1 MKYLLAHDIGTSGD
15 KAALFSADGHLIA
28 SKTVSYQTFYA
39 QGGAIEQR
47 PQDWWEAVCQ
57 ATRAVMAGV
66 DPAQIAAVCFG
77 GMGHCCTC
85 LDEQGNFLAPSLLW
99 SDSRS
104 GQEQAELE
112 AAFGAKKCYEVTG
125 HKCSTAYTIT
135 KLMWIKKHW
144 PEVYQKTHKVLTAK
158 DVIVYRLTGRMCTDY
173 SDACGYMAYD
183 YKKMAWAPEII
194 AAAGLRQEL
203 FPEIVSGREVAG
215 YVTRQAAA
223 ETGLAEGTPVV
234 PGGMDGGVAH
244 QPPVVLCQPCH
255 RGAVQ
260 LRRQQNAL
268 FTGKDLRQ
276 CVVKIDA
283 PAWES
288 SRLSDLGELTDQYVE
303 WLHRLSG
310 LPVGAFLNHPLEIAE
325 VLDKRRCK
333 EKLIQ
338 NNVPVTQMYP
348 QRFSCGE
355 ELISYLKEHR
365 IGQVFVKPVRGSG
378 AAGVAALRF
387 SPGNGRMALYTC
399 AASEQ
404 DVLFNT
410 KRMYRLEGKKAA
422 DFLDRLLKLDCV
434 VERWHGKA
442 SWQGYCYDLRV
453 ILQAGRVDY
462 IFPRLS
468 KGPITNLHLNNH
480 SVEFEELHL
489 ERKTTERIKEVC
501 LRAAECY
508 PGLGS
513 MGMDV
518 LLEQGSLEPRIIEI
532 NAQGDLLH
540 RDVYGE
546 NRIYKRQ
553 IDIIEKMLH
562 DLPQ

>member
-1 MKYLLAHDIGTSGD
+1 MSRILLIGGD
-15 KAALFSADGHLIA
+15 GGKRR
-28 SKTVSYQTFYA
+28 SYF
-39 QGGAIEQR
+39 E
-47 PQDWWEAVCQ
+47 
-57 ATRAVMAGV
+57 
-66 DPAQIAAVCFG
+66 
-77 GMGHCCTC
+77 
-85 LDEQGNFLAPSLLW
+85 
-99 SDSRS
+99 
-104 GQEQAELE
+104 
-112 AAFGAKKCYEVTG
+112 
-125 HKCSTAYTIT
+125 
-135 KLMWIKKHW
+135 
-144 PEVYQKTHKVLTAK
+144 
-158 DVIVYRLTGRMCTDY
+158 
-173 SDACGYMAYD
+173 
-183 YKKMAWAPEII
+183 
-194 AAAGLRQEL
+194 
-203 FPEIVSGREVAG
+203 
-215 YVTRQAAA
+215 QAAA
-223 ETGLAEGTPVV
+223 CKGLSVDFLDWKVLLGTDERTGWCSGPEGQQNALSV
-234 PGGMDGGVAH
+234 GKE
-244 QPPVVLCQPCH
+244 PPA
-255 RGAVQ
+255 GEAM
-260 LRRQQNAL
+260 RQQNAL
-268 FTGKDLRQ
+268 FAGKDLRQ

-338 NNVPVTQMYP
+338 NNVPVTQMYS

-404 DVLFNT
+404 DALFNT
-410 KRMYRLEGKKAA
+410 KRMYRLEGKKAV

-453 ILQAGRVDY
+453 ILQGGRVDY
-462 IFPRLS
+462 ILPRLS

-480 SVEFEELHL
+480 SVEFGELHL
-489 ERKTTERIKEVC
+489 ERKTTERIEEVC
-501 LRAAECY
+501 LRAAGCY
-508 PGLGS
+508 PGLCS

>member
-1 MKYLLAHDIGTSGD
+1 MSRLLLIGGD
-15 KAALFSADGHLIA
+15 GGKRR
-28 SKTVSYQTFYA
+28 FYF
-39 QGGAIEQR
+39 E
-47 PQDWWEAVCQ
+47 
-57 ATRAVMAGV
+57 
-66 DPAQIAAVCFG
+66 
-77 GMGHCCTC
+77 
-85 LDEQGNFLAPSLLW
+85 
-99 SDSRS
+99 
-104 GQEQAELE
+104 
-112 AAFGAKKCYEVTG
+112 
-125 HKCSTAYTIT
+125 
-135 KLMWIKKHW
+135 
-144 PEVYQKTHKVLTAK
+144 
-158 DVIVYRLTGRMCTDY
+158 
-173 SDACGYMAYD
+173 
-183 YKKMAWAPEII
+183 
-194 AAAGLRQEL
+194 
-203 FPEIVSGREVAG
+203 
-215 YVTRQAAA
+215 QAAA
-223 ETGLAEGTPVV
+223 CKGLSVDFLDWKVLLGTDERTGRRSGLEG
-234 PGGMDGGVAH
+234 
-244 QPPVVLCQPCH
+244 
-255 RGAVQ
+255 
-260 LRRQQNAL
+260 QQNAL
-268 FTGKDLRQ
+268 SVGKELSAGEAMRQQDALPAGKDLRQ

-338 NNVPVTQMYP
+338 NNVPVTQMYSL
-348 QRFSCGE
+348 RFSCGE

-453 ILQAGRVDY
+453 ILQGGRVEF
-462 IFPRLS
+462 IFPPQAKRANKKL
-468 KGPITNLHLNNH
+468 KINKKN
-480 SVEFEELHL
+480 VEFGELHL
-489 ERKTTERIKEVC
+489 ERKTTERIEEVC
-501 LRAAECY
+501 LRAAGCY
-508 PGLGS
+508 PGLCS

>member
-1 MKYLLAHDIGTSGD
+1 MSRILLIGGD
-15 KAALFSADGHLIA
+15 
-28 SKTVSYQTFYA
+28 
-39 QGGAIEQR
+39 GGKRRAYFEQ
-47 PQDWWEAVCQ
+47 
-57 ATRAVMAGV
+57 
-66 DPAQIAAVCFG
+66 AAVCKGLSVDF
-77 GMGHCCTC
+77 
-85 LDEQGNFLAPSLLW
+85 LDWKVLLGTDERTGW
-99 SDSRS
+99 RS
-104 GQEQAELE
+104 GTEGQQNAL
-112 AAFGAKKCYEVTG
+112 
-125 HKCSTAYTIT
+125 
-135 KLMWIKKHW
+135 
-144 PEVYQKTHKVLTAK
+144 P
-158 DVIVYRLTGRMCTDY
+158 
-173 SDACGYMAYD
+173 
-183 YKKMAWAPEII
+183 
-194 AAAGLRQEL
+194 AGKE
-203 FPEIVSGREVAG
+203 SSAG
-215 YVTRQAAA
+215 
-223 ETGLAEGTPVV
+223 ET
-234 PGGMDGGVAH
+234 M
-244 QPPVVLCQPCH
+244 
-255 RGAVQ
+255 
-260 LRRQQNAL
+260 RQQNAL

-462 IFPRLS
+462 ILPRLS